1 MSEVI
6 VKAESRT
13 EFGKNA
19 TRRLRVEGKIPG
31 VLYGR
36 GVESISVVVDPA
48 DVIQI
53 LNSDSGR
60 NTIFELETDSSRN
73 DVLIKDLQV
82 DPVKGSLV
90 HADFL
95 CIAKDRVME
104 FQIPVEPIGIPEG
117 VQTHGGMLE
126 VVLREIS
133 VECLP
138 GDVPDQVQ
146 VDVTDLDIGAAIR
159 VSELAIDTNKV
170 KLLSDPEL
178 TVLTVVPPRVEEE
191 PEVLVEEEEAL
202 EPEVIKK
209 GKGEEEE
216 AAGAAAPEAPSETE
230 E

>member
-19 TRRLRVEGKIPG
+19 NRRLRVEGKIPG
-31 VLYGR
+31 VVYGR
-36 GVESISVVVDPA
+36 GVESVSVAVDPA

-60 NTIFELETDSSRN
+60 NTIFELVTDSSRN

-95 CIAKDRVME
+95 CIARDRVME
-104 FQIPVEPIGIPEG
+104 FQIPVEPVGIPEG

-159 VSELAIDTNKV
+159 VSELAVDLNKV

-178 TVLTVVPPRVEEE
+178 VVLTVVPPRVEEE

-209 GKGEEEE
+209 GKAEEEE

>member
-6 VKAESRT
+6 VKAVSRT

-36 GVESISVVVDPA
+36 GVESISVAVDPA

-82 DPVKGSLV
+82 DPVKGSLL

-104 FQIPVEPIGIPEG
+104 FQIPVEPMGIPEG

-202 EPEVIKK
+202 EP
-209 GKGEEEE
+209 
-216 AAGAAAPEAPSETE
+216 
-230 E
+230 

>member
-6 VKAESRT
+6 VKAVSRT

-36 GVESISVVVDPA
+36 GVESMSVAVDPA

-60 NTIFELETDSSRN
+60 NTIFELVTDSSRN

-216 AAGAAAPEAPSETE
+216 AAGAAAPEVPSETE

>member
-36 GVESISVVVDPA
+36 GVESISVAVDPA

-60 NTIFELETDSSRN
+60 NTIFELVTDSSRN

-216 AAGAAAPEAPSETE
+216 AAGAAAPEVPSETE

>member
-6 VKAESRT
+6 VKAVSRT

-36 GVESISVVVDPA
+36 GVESISVAVDPA

-60 NTIFELETDSSRN
+60 NTIFELVTDSSRN

-104 FQIPVEPIGIPEG
+104 FQIPVEPMGIPEG

>member
-19 TRRLRVEGKIPG
+19 NRRLRVEGKIPG
-31 VLYGR
+31 VVYGR
-36 GVESISVVVDPA
+36 GVESVSVAVDPA

-60 NTIFELETDSSRN
+60 NTIFELVTDTSRN

-82 DPVKGSLV
+82 DPVKGALV

-104 FQIPVEPIGIPEG
+104 FQIPVEPVGIPEG

-146 VDVTDLDIGAAIR
+146 VDVTDLDIGSAIR
-159 VSELAIDTNKV
+159 VSELAIDKNKV
-170 KLLSDPEL
+170 KLISDPEL
-178 TVLTVVPPRVEEE
+178 VVLTVVPPRVEEE

-209 GKGEEEE
+209 GKAEEEE
-216 AAGAAAPEAPSETE
+216 AAGAAAPEVPSETE

>member
-6 VKAESRT
+6 VKAVSRT

-36 GVESISVVVDPA
+36 GVESISVAVDPA

-60 NTIFELETDSSRN
+60 NTIFELVTDSSRN

-104 FQIPVEPIGIPEG
+104 FQIPVEPMGIPEG

-216 AAGAAAPEAPSETE
+216 AAGAAAPEVPSETE

>member
-6 VKAESRT
+6 VKAVSRT

-36 GVESISVVVDPA
+36 GVESISVAVDPA

-60 NTIFELETDSSRN
+60 NTIFELVTDSSRN

-90 HADFL
+90 HADFF

-216 AAGAAAPEAPSETE
+216 AAGAAAPEVPSETE

>member
-60 NTIFELETDSSRN
+60 NTIFELVTDSSRN

-216 AAGAAAPEAPSETE
+216 AAGAAAPEALSETE